1 MSGQRVLVV
10 VTDPVSP
17 SALKRAVNDH
27 VDHGAEVR
35 LVSSPSLSFL
45 EWVTSDEDDARG
57 EAEELAV
64 EAGRALQDPGPVE
77 LELGD
82 ADPVQAV
89 KDALQTFPADEI
101 LLVSP
106 TGSGLTQPELDSF
119 GIPVHVL
126 TISAQG
132 TE

>member
-1 MSGQRVLVV
+1 MPSQRVLVV
-10 VTDPVSP
+10 VTDPVAP
-17 SALKRAVNDH
+17 FALKRAVRDH
-27 VDHGAEVR
+27 VDPEADVR
-35 LVSSPSLSFL
+35 LVSSPSLSFV
-45 EWVTSDEDDARG
+45 EWLTNDEDDART

-64 EAGRALQDPGPVE
+64 EGGRALHEPGPVE

-106 TGSGLTQPELDSF
+106 TDSGKMTQPELDSF
-119 GIPVHVL
+119 GVPVHVL
-126 TISAQG
+126 TIPA
-132 TE
+132 

>member
-1 MSGQRVLVV
+1 MPNKRVLVV
-10 VTDPVSP
+10 VTDPVDQ
-17 SALKRAVNDH
+17 SALKHAVNDH
-27 VDHGAEVR
+27 VDPGADVR

-45 EWVTSDEDDARG
+45 EWVTNDEDDARTK
-57 EAEELAV
+57 AKRLADV
-64 EAGRALQDPGPVE
+64 GARALDQAKPVE

-106 TGSGLTQPELDSF
+106 TGGCIAQTELDSF
-119 GIPVHVL
+119 NVPTHTL
-126 TISAQG
+126 TIPAS
-132 TE
+132 